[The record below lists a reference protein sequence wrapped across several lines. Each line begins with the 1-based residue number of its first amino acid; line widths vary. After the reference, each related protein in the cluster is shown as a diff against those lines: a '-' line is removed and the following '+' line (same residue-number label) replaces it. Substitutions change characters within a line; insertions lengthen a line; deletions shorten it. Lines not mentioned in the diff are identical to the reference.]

1 MADTLIYQ
9 EISITRLQ
17 KGWTHHG
24 GVNKGYQITQDRKE
38 WNCQACG
45 LEQPAEI
52 TAYLFPFENADVLR
66 ICPLCQNIV
75 TTNQIASFLDLVEL
89 VRS

>member
-17 KGWTHHG
+17 KGWSRQG
-24 GVNKGYQITQDRKE
+24 GVNHGYQITQDKE
-38 WNCQACG
+38 DWNCQACG
-45 LEQPAEI
+45 LEQPAQI
-52 TAYLFPFENADVLR
+52 TAYLFPFEGSDVLR

-75 TTNQIASFLDLVEL
+75 LTLNINQFSDLISL
-89 VRS
+89 VR